1 MQQLNIIQGDSVTI
15 ALTLPIDKMDE
26 LQDLSVY
33 LGGSEVAKLST
44 NTLIPT
50 VDENIFLVK
59 LTSKQTSNIV
69 GKHELVLAFDYS
81 DIGVKKVK
89 DLFTLNIS
97 TTGNKFSNTSTSNV
111 ISINIT
117 FTIIETALSGSS
129 ELANVAIGET
139 GNGISNVT
147 LFSTVGN
154 LKTYR
159 ILYTNST
166 HFDFV
171 VTDGINGV
179 NGTNGTNGVDG
190 NGISSITLL
199 STVGLVK
206 TYRITFTDSSI
217 FDFIV
222 TDGAQGLQGLKG
234 DKGDTGERGLQGVAG
249 NNGTNGLSAYEIA
262 VQEGY
267 VGTQTQWNNDNKN
280 RTFINTLILG

>member
-50 VDENIFLVK
+50 VDENIYLVK

-69 GKHELVLAFDYS
+69 GKYELVLAFDYS

-139 GNGISNVT
+139 GNGISNIT
-147 LFSTVGN
+147 LLITVGN

-159 ILYTNST
+159 ILYTDGT

-171 VTDGINGV
+171 VTDGV
-179 NGTNGTNGVDG
+179 NGTNGTNGVNG

-206 TYRITFTDSSI
+206 TYRITFTNSST
-217 FDFIV
+217 FDFTV
-222 TDGAQGLQGLKG
+222 TDGSNGI
-234 DKGDTGERGLQGVAG
+234 
-249 NNGTNGLSAYEIA
+249 NGTNGANGLSAYEIA

-267 VGTQTQWNNDNKN
+267 VGTQSQWNNDNNN

>member
-69 GKHELVLAFDYS
+69 GKYELVLAFDYS
-81 DIGVKKVK
+81 DIGVKKVNH
-89 DLFTLNIS
+89 LFTLNIS

-117 FTIIETALSGSS
+117 FTINETALSGSS

-139 GNGISNVT
+139 GNGISNIT
-147 LFSTVGN
+147 LLTTVGN

-159 ILYTNST
+159 ILYTDGT

-171 VTDGINGV
+171 VTDGV
-179 NGTNGTNGVDG
+179 NGTNGVNG
-190 NGISSITLL
+190 NGISSIALL

-206 TYRITFTDSSI
+206 TYRITFTNSST
-217 FDFIV
+217 FDFTV
-222 TDGAQGLQGLKG
+222 TDGS
-234 DKGDTGERGLQGVAG
+234 
-249 NNGTNGLSAYEIA
+249 NGTNGTNGTSGANGLSAYEIA

>member
-15 ALTLPIDKMDE
+15 ALTLPIEKMDA

-44 NTLIPT
+44 NTLIST

-117 FTIIETALSGSS
+117 FTIIETAISGSS
-129 ELANVAIGET
+129 ELVNVAV
-139 GNGISNVT
+139 GNGISSIT
-147 LFSTVGN
+147 LLTTVGN

-159 ILYTNST
+159 ILYTDGT

-171 VTDGINGV
+171 VTDGINGT
-179 NGTNGTNGVDG
+179 NGTNGTNGANGTNGVDG
-190 NGISSITLL
+190 NGIQNIVLL

-206 TYRITFTDSSI
+206 TYRITFTNSST
-217 FDFIV
+217 FDFVV
-222 TDGAQGLQGLKG
+222 TDGAQGIQGIQG
-234 DKGDTGERGLQGVAG
+234 AQGVAG
-249 NNGTNGLSAYEIA
+249 ANGTNGTNGLSAYEIA
-262 VQEGY
+262 LQEGY
-267 VGTQTQWNNDNKN
+267 VGTQSQWNNDNKN